1 MTPAAKRQAVAH
13 ACAVHGVS
21 ERRAC
26 RILGVD
32 RASMRYRSR
41 RPGETDVRLR
51 IRALAHRR
59 RRFGYRRT
67 VRKRQRR
74 THAHGSFASAALAH
88 LQFLFTVKPP
98 KAFVVHAPSLPSQQH
113 MPTKQLLE
121 PKNPQD
127 SKIGVC
133 PICTVAAWITNPE
146 NEGKNVPA
154 VG

>member
-113 MPTKQLLE
+113 MQAPVAEATPPVRQCSNAQ
-121 PKNPQD
+121 PH
-127 SKIGVC
+127 IGLAG
-133 PICTVAAWITNPE
+133 TAAAVAH
-146 NEGKNVPA
+146 
-154 VG
+154 